1 MQRRTYYLKFLSLTL
16 CLFFSTASFSW
27 ELEYDKDGIQIFTQT
42 IEGSSFKA
50 FRGTVTADTHL
61 LNVMAHHADLEAMT
75 EWLQDCQKSE
85 LLSQHEGTHFYIYQQ
100 TSAPWPVSDR
110 DYVLHMQIDQD
121 QLNFVITINFE
132 ATQAVKKA
140 DKDCVPITELR
151 GYWRFTPIETNKVF
165 IEYQTSADPAGD
177 IPAWLANSFVID
189 QPLGTLKKLKQ
200 RVESKEYTLP
210 AALSYI
216 KAPE

>member
-1 MQRRTYYLKFLSLTL
+1 MLRRTHYPRLIGLIL
-16 CLFFSTASFSW
+16 CLLLSTAGFSW
-27 ELEYDKDGIQIFTQT
+27 ELEYDQDGIQIFTQT
-42 IEGSSFKA
+42 IEDSNFKA
-50 FRGTVTADTHL
+50 FRGTVTVNTHL

-85 LLSQHEGTHFYIYQQ
+85 LLSQHEGKHFYLYQQ

-121 QLNFVITINFE
+121 PANFIITINFE
-132 ATQAVKKA
+132 ATQTFNKS
-140 DKDCVPITELR
+140 DKDCVPITELT
-151 GYWRFTPIETNKVF
+151 GYWRFTPIEAGQVL

-177 IPAWLANSFVID
+177 IPSWLANSFVID
-189 QPLGTLKKLKQ
+189 QPLGTLKKLKE
-200 RVESKEYTLP
+200 RVESKEYSLP
-210 AALSYI
+210 EALNYI